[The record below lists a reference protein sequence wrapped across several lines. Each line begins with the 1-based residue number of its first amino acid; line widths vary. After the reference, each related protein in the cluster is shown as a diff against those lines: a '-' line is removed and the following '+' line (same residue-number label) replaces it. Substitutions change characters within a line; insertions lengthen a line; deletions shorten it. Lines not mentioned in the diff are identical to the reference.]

1 MITAYLLDN
10 TKYSKN
16 KDMRNQFNKKV
27 KVNGSS
33 QNLGN
38 NESEADLD
46 YF

>member
-1 MITAYLLDN
+1 MIPAYLLDN
-10 TKYSKN
+10 AKYPKN
-16 KDMRNQFNKKV
+16 KDRRNQFNKKV

-33 QNLGN
+33 QNLEN